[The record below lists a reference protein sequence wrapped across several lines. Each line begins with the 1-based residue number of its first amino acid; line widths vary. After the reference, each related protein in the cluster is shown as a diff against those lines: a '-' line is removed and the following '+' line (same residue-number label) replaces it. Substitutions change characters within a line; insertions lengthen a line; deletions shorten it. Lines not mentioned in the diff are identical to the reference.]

1 MKKQISFRMV
11 AYTDAAGK
19 YTEGACRNGNE
30 DNFYVDDNL
39 ADEDPSHCSPDEI
52 TRLSECGMLMAVA
65 DGMGGMNAGEIA
77 SQIATDTV
85 KRYFYPG
92 KIDAETASNAK
103 NRGKYLEDVIKAA
116 DRNIKDD
123 ARQNPEHEGMGS
135 TIILAWMVGNELTV
149 SWCGD
154 SRAYRFNPLNGI
166 ELLSRDHSY
175 VQELVNKGVLTYD
188 QIFEH
193 PQGNIVTR
201 SLGDPGKEAK
211 PETRQFNVYKEDVIL
226 LCSDGL
232 SGVLRDRKTYDEA
245 GNLLPGEN
253 LEDIISDNLTSMKA
267 CRQALWEAAEQ
278 ADWYDNVTAIL
289 CQITDGAPDAIK
301 APKPSFPHAN
311 RAQASDGHEFQ
322 SPAPFWKKKVGM
334 KLFIG
339 TVGLLLATNI
349 ATFLLL
355 NHPSTIKQAVEQEN
369 LKKITDEAA
378 LDSKL
383 IEKRNIL
390 KEFINTL
397 RIDDNTKAS
406 LIDTIDTAQTTED
419 LVLIERQA
427 KGLQEKQ
434 EEVNEETQPGTRN
447 QGAGDAERTRARNA
461 GRPDPGNSRAAG
473 TEQVNEPATSAKAS
487 AAETGNRE
495 TQLTPTQPELTTT
508 QPAASAVETTATPAP
523 QKAEVDNKSNPKKH
537 KVKKGE
543 TLYNIA
549 DKEHVSVD
557 DIKKANNLKDNNIQK
572 DQELIIPQKK

>member
-39 ADEDPSHCSPDEI
+39 ADEDPSHCSPDEV

-92 KIDAETASNAK
+92 RIDAETASNAK
-103 NRGKYLEDVIKAA
+103 NRGKYLEEVIKAA

-154 SRAYRFNPLNGI
+154 SRAYRFNPLNGL

-188 QIFEH
+188 QTFEH

-253 LEDIISDNLTSMKA
+253 LEDIISENLTSMKA
-267 CRQALWEAAEQ
+267 CRQALWEAAER

-301 APKPSFPHAN
+301 ASKPFSPHAN
-311 RAQASDGHEFQ
+311 RVQASDGHEFQ

-334 KLFIG
+334 KLF
-339 TVGLLLATNI
+339 VGVVLVLLATNI

-355 NHPSTIKQAVEQEN
+355 NRPSTIKQAVEQEDP
-369 LKKITDEAA
+369 KTDEAA
-378 LDSKL
+378 LDSQL

-397 RIDDNTKAS
+397 QIDDNTKAD
-406 LIDTIDTAQTTED
+406 LIGTIDDTQTTEE
-419 LVLIERQA
+419 LTLIENQA
-427 KGLQEKQ
+427 KGLQKKQ

-447 QGAGDAERTRARNA
+447 QGAGDAEKTRARNT
-461 GRPDPGNSRAAG
+461 GRPEAGNPRAAG
-473 TEQVNEPATSAKAS
+473 TEQVNEPATPTEAP
-487 AAETGNRE
+487 AAGTDNRE
-495 TQLTPTQPELTTT
+495 TQLTPAKRELTTT
-508 QPAASAVETTATPAP
+508 QPAASAVETTATPAA
-523 QKAEVDNKSNPKKH
+523 QKPGADKAANPKTH
-537 KVKKGE
+537 KVKEGE

-549 DKEHVSVD
+549 EKEHVSVE
-557 DIKKANNLKDNNIQK
+557 DIKKENDLKDNKIKK
-572 DQELIIPQKK
+572 DQVLKIPQKK